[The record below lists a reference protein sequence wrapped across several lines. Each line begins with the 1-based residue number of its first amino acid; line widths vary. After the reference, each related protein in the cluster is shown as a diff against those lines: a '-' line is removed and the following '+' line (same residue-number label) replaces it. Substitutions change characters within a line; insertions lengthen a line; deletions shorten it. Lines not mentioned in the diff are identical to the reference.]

1 MISQNEQ
8 ILMDLSSNQIRKH
21 RLAI

>member
-8 ILMDLSSNQIRKH
+8 ILMDLSSSQIRRH
-21 RLAI
+21 R

>member
-8 ILMDLSSNQIRKH
+8 ILMDLSSNQIRRH
-21 RLAI
+21 R